1 MCLQANSDA
10 DEVDLF
16 LIVTLIK
23 YICGEPPYSREEEG
37 GLILGAVLVFL
48 PGANLT
54 KTHINLIWPDAACC
68 SSLALHLNCHDLNS
82 IPCWDKLWVAPSPN
96 ETKFEQGLLLYSFV

>member
-1 MCLQANSDA
+1 MRFAKHCNLYLFICLQANSDA

-23 YICGEPPYSREEEG
+23 YICGEPPYSREEG

-54 KTHINLIWPDAACC
+54 
-68 SSLALHLNCHDLNS
+68 
-82 IPCWDKLWVAPSPN
+82 
-96 ETKFEQGLLLYSFV
+96 

>member
-1 MCLQANSDA
+1 MSPVLAPCYVLLLLKKLRHAHGTSLLRFAKHCKLFLFVCLQANSDA

-48 PGANLT
+48 PGPNLT
-54 KTHINLIWPDAACC
+54 
-68 SSLALHLNCHDLNS
+68 
-82 IPCWDKLWVAPSPN
+82 
-96 ETKFEQGLLLYSFV
+96 

>member
-1 MCLQANSDA
+1 VLETSVVLALCCVLLLVRKLRLLRGKSLLRFAKYCNLDLFICLQANSDA

-54 KTHINLIWPDAACC
+54 
-68 SSLALHLNCHDLNS
+68 
-82 IPCWDKLWVAPSPN
+82 
-96 ETKFEQGLLLYSFV
+96 

>member
-1 MCLQANSDA
+1 MQANSDA

-23 YICGEPPYSREEEG
+23 YICGEPPYNREEEG

-48 PGANLT
+48 PGANIT
-54 KTHINLIWPDAACC
+54 
-68 SSLALHLNCHDLNS
+68 
-82 IPCWDKLWVAPSPN
+82 
-96 ETKFEQGLLLYSFV
+96 